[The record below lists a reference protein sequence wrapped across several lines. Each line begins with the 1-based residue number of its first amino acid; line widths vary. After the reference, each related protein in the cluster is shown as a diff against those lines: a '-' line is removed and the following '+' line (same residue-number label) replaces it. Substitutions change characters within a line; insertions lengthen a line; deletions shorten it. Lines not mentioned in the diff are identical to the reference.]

1 MQFSTFVFMDKLIIA
16 IDGFSST
23 GKSTLAKLLAKELG
37 YIHIDSGA
45 MYRAITLY
53 AIENGMFSDGKIIES
68 ELVPQL
74 HFMDIHFELNTKN
87 GKNEIFLNGENVEE
101 KIRQMEVSSKV
112 SLIAKIAEVRNY
124 AVDLQRKMGEKKG
137 IVMDGRDIGTTVFP
151 NADLKI
157 YLSAS
162 AEERAMRRYEEL
174 LKTEHPAT
182 YDEVFKNISE
192 RDLIDSTREIS
203 PLRKADDALIVEN
216 GNLSPQQTLQKVM
229 KIIKELK
236 NLN

>member
-1 MQFSTFVFMDKLIIA
+1 MRDLIIA

-23 GKSTLAKLLAKELG
+23 GKSTLAKLLAKKLG

-53 AIENGMFSDGKIIES
+53 AIENGMFFENQVVES

-74 HFMDIHFELNTKN
+74 QFIDVHFELNHQN
-87 GKNEIFLNGENVEE
+87 GKNEIYLNGENVEE
-101 KIRQMEVSSKV
+101 RIREMEVSSKV
-112 SLIAKIAEVRNY
+112 SLIAKIPEVRNFS
-124 AVDLQRKMGEKKG
+124 VELQRKLGENKR

-151 NADLKI
+151 DADLKI
-157 YLSAS
+157 YLQAS
-162 AEERAMRRYEEL
+162 AEERAIRRYEEL

-192 RDLIDSTREIS
+192 RDLMDSTREIS
-203 PLRKADDALIVEN
+203 PLRKAEDAIVVEN
-216 GNLSPQQTLQKVM
+216 GNLTPEETMQKVLE
-229 KIIKELK
+229 IIQ
-236 NLN
+236 NLEN

>member
-1 MQFSTFVFMDKLIIA
+1 MRDLVIA

-53 AIENGMFSDGKIIES
+53 AIENGMFYDGEVLEM

-74 HFMDIHFELNTKN
+74 QFIDIHFELNHQN
-87 GKNEIFLNGENVEE
+87 GKNEIYLNGENVEE
-101 KIRQMEVSSKV
+101 RIREMEVSSKV
-112 SLIAKIAEVRNY
+112 SLIAKIPEVRVL
-124 AVDLQRKMGEKKG
+124 AVDLQRKLGEKKR

-151 NADLKI
+151 DADLKI
-157 YLSAS
+157 YLKAS

-192 RDLIDSTREIS
+192 RDLMDSTREIS
-203 PLRKADDALIVEN
+203 PLRKADDAIVVEN
-216 GNLSPQQTLQKVM
+216 GNLSPQQTMEEVL
-229 KIIKELK
+229 KIIN
-236 NLN
+236 NLED

>member
-1 MQFSTFVFMDKLIIA
+1 MRDLVIA

-37 YIHIDSGA
+37 YVHIDSGA

-53 AIENGMFSDGKIIES
+53 ALENGMIHGNDVAEN

-74 HFMDIHFELNTKN
+74 HFIDIHFELNHQT
-87 GKNEIFLNGENVEE
+87 GKNEIYLNGENVEE
-101 KIRQMEVSSKV
+101 KIREMEVSSKV
-112 SLIAKIAEVRNY
+112 SLIAKIAEVRDFS
-124 AVDLQRKMGEKKG
+124 VEMQRKLGENKR

-151 NADLKI
+151 DADLKI
-157 YLSAS
+157 YLKAS

-182 YDEVFKNISE
+182 YDEVFRNISE
-192 RDLIDSTREIS
+192 RDLMDSTREIS
-203 PLRKADDALIVEN
+203 PLKKADDAVVVEN
-216 GNLSPQQTLQKVM
+216 GNLSPEQTMQYVLN
-229 KIIKELK
+229 IIKDLAV
-236 NLN
+236 

>member
-1 MQFSTFVFMDKLIIA
+1 MRDLVIA

-37 YIHIDSGA
+37 YVHIDSGA

-53 AIENGMFSDGKIIES
+53 ALENGMIHGNDVAES

-74 HFMDIHFELNTKN
+74 HFIDIHFELNHQT
-87 GKNEIFLNGENVEE
+87 GKNEIYLNGENVEE
-101 KIRQMEVSSKV
+101 KIREMEVSSKV
-112 SLIAKIAEVRNY
+112 SLIAKIAEVRDFS
-124 AVDLQRKMGEKKG
+124 VEMQRKLGENKR

-151 NADLKI
+151 DADLKI
-157 YLSAS
+157 YLKAS

-192 RDLIDSTREIS
+192 RDLMDSTREIS
-203 PLRKADDALIVEN
+203 PLRKADDAIVVEN
-216 GNLSPQQTLQKVM
+216 GNLSPEQTMQHVLA
-229 KIIKELK
+229 IIKDLTV
-236 NLN
+236 

>member
-1 MQFSTFVFMDKLIIA
+1 MHDLVIA

-53 AIENGMFSDGKIIES
+53 AIENGMFYDGKVLEM

-74 HFMDIHFELNTKN
+74 QFIDIHFELNHQN
-87 GKNEIFLNGENVEE
+87 GKNEIYLNGENVEE
-101 KIRQMEVSSKV
+101 RIREMDVSSKV
-112 SLIAKIAEVRNY
+112 SLIAKIPEVRNF
-124 AVDLQRKMGEKKG
+124 AVDLQRKMGEKRG

-157 YLSAS
+157 YLKAS

-192 RDLIDSTREIS
+192 RDLMDSTREIS
-203 PLRKADDALIVEN
+203 PLRKAEDAVVVEN
-216 GNLSPQQTLQKVM
+216 GNLTPEETMKKVLE
-229 KIIKELK
+229 II
-236 NLN
+236 NDLNS

>member
-1 MQFSTFVFMDKLIIA
+1 MRDLVIA

-53 AIENGMFSDGKIIES
+53 AIENGMFNGNEVYES

-74 HFMDIHFELNTKN
+74 HFIDIHFELNHKN
-87 GKNEIFLNGENVEE
+87 GKNEIYLNGENVEDR
-101 KIRQMEVSSKV
+101 IREMEVSSKV
-112 SLIAKIAEVRNY
+112 SLIAKIPEVRNFS
-124 AVDLQRKMGEKKG
+124 VDLQRKLGQNKR

-151 NADLKI
+151 AADLKI
-157 YLSAS
+157 YLKAS

-174 LKTEHPAT
+174 LKTDHPAT

-192 RDLIDSTREIS
+192 RDLMDSTREIS
-203 PLRKADDALIVEN
+203 PLRKAEDAIVVEN
-216 GNLSPQQTLQKVM
+216 GNQTPQETLQKVLE
-229 KIIKELK
+229 IIKS
-236 NLN
+236 LNN

>member
-1 MQFSTFVFMDKLIIA
+1 MRDLTIA

-53 AIENGMFSDGKIIES
+53 AIENGMLRGNEVNEF
-68 ELVPQL
+68 ELIPQL
-74 HFMDIHFELNTKN
+74 DFLDIHFEFNPQT
-87 GKNEIFLNGENVEE
+87 GKNEIYLNGENVEE
-101 KIRQMEVSSKV
+101 RIREMEVSSKV
-112 SLIAKIAEVRNY
+112 SIIAKVPEIRDY
-124 AVDLQRKMGEKKG
+124 AVQMQRKLGEKSG

-162 AEERAMRRYEEL
+162 AEARAIRRYEEL

-182 YDEVFKNISE
+182 YEEVFRNISE
-192 RDLIDSTREIS
+192 RDLMDSTREVS
-203 PLRKADDALIVEN
+203 PLKKAEDAVEVDN
-216 GNLSPQQTLQKVM
+216 GQMTPQQTLETVLQ
-229 KIIKELK
+229 IIRERFGS
-236 NLN
+236 